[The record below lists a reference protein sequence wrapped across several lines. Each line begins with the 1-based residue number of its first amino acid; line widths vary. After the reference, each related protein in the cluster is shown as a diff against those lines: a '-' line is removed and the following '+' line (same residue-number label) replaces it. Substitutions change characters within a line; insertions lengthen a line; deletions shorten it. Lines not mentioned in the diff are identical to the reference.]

1 MCVNHPKT
9 LTSQK
14 LSSPLS
20 LFGFKSFRECV
31 ILGGRIVPTAY
42 LVFYLVMK
50 MREHLYKKP
59 NQKWQTTVKTFKQ
72 NQNVLTVTHKKRQIL
87 FHRFLGEYTK
97 LLTPSLFYGGMGGGG
112 AVADG

>member
-1 MCVNHPKT
+1 
-9 LTSQK
+9 
-14 LSSPLS
+14 
-20 LFGFKSFRECV
+20 
-31 ILGGRIVPTAY
+31 
-42 LVFYLVMK
+42 MK

-59 NQKWQTTVKTFKQ
+59 YQKWQTTVKTFRQ

-112 AVADG
+112 VKILKIWVGKGGPIF